1 MSEVSTGKMWGIF
14 EETGIFLSLCRH
26 GFVLVAA
33 DMIRSGEQY
42 VDATTVVIAI
52 LTSIFL

>member
-1 MSEVSTGKMWGIF
+1 MWGIF